1 MFFVMSRAWDE
12 ENILIP
18 HEEWNLR
25 PSDLRSDALPLSHR
39 DSLVSKAHYKV
50 HIWHCTWS
58 SLPSVAKWAMLAVDV
73 LIKKSFTTNGSASKV
88 ELEG

>member
-1 MFFVMSRAWDE
+1 MFFVMSRAWYE

-39 DSLVSKAHYKV
+39 DSTVSEIYYEV
-50 HIWHCTWS
+50 HMTHV
-58 SLPSVAKWAMLAVDV
+58 LPTDRISNIDSVMFVDRNSRDGKFIFIV
-73 LIKKSFTTNGSASKV
+73 
-88 ELEG
+88 

>member
-39 DSLVSKAHYKV
+39 DSTVSEIYYEV
-50 HIWHCTWS
+50 HMTRVLPTARISNIDSVCLLIEIVEMV
-58 SLPSVAKWAMLAVDV
+58 SLFSLSKSLWADQV
-73 LIKKSFTTNGSASKV
+73 L
-88 ELEG
+88 